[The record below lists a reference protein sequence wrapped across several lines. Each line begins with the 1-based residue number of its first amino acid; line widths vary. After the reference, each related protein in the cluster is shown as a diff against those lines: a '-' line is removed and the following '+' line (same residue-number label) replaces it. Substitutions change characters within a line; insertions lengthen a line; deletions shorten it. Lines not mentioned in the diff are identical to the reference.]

1 MSHRDF
7 PAGSC
12 LAVRIGLDRLRL
24 RERIQGMVT
33 LQRLPSAK
41 QREQGF
47 VRELSGASP
56 ARSRLILPLWERS
69 NWQTSSIFD

>member
-12 LAVRIGLDRLRL
+12 LAIRIGLGRLRL
-24 RERIQGMVT
+24 RKRIQGMVT

-41 QREQGF
+41 QREQAF

-56 ARSRLILPLWERS
+56 AKSRIILPLLERS